1 MEKPD
6 RLDHWVDQR
15 MGASGPASEWP
26 DLAAGWRRLDQRIAR
41 RPRRLWLWA
50 GATAAVCAAVFA
62 LPGPRVVAQ
71 RLWDQVVLGRIQVL
85 MMDYQGQGAAAA
97 FFSQELQPRP
107 EARPVASLAEA
118 IDLAGF
124 SPNLPGLDVFPG
136 SPTYSVTDVASAKLR
151 LRVPAL
157 RHLVA
162 QAGGS
167 PSEVP
172 DSWDGVVLEAR
183 LGPVIIADYE
193 GVLLLQSLPFQLI
206 KPADFD
212 LELFYRIAFQALGMT
227 EQDARALSIDLA
239 ISPSLLMF
247 MPMEEREL
255 LREFKTKSGTGMM
268 IEEVYGPGK
277 IAALWSGSDRLYALF
292 PATGEVT
299 REFIVEVANGV
310 D

>member
-1 MEKPD
+1 
-6 RLDHWVDQR
+6 
-15 MGASGPASEWP
+15 
-26 DLAAGWRRLDQRIAR
+26 
-41 RPRRLWLWA
+41 
-50 GATAAVCAAVFA
+50 
-62 LPGPRVVAQ
+62 
-71 RLWDQVVLGRIQVL
+71 
-85 MMDYQGQGAAAA
+85 
-97 FFSQELQPRP
+97 
-107 EARPVASLAEA
+107 
-118 IDLAGF
+118 
-124 SPNLPGLDVFPG
+124 
-136 SPTYSVTDVASAKLR
+136 
-151 LRVPAL
+151 
-157 RHLVA
+157 
-162 QAGGS
+162 
-167 PSEVP
+167 
-172 DSWDGVVLEAR
+172 
-183 LGPVIIADYE
+183 VIIADYE